1 MNGLVFDIKKFAIN
15 DGPGIRTTVFLK
27 GCPLRC
33 LWCHNPESQ
42 KGEPEISFMP
52 GKCIHCDYCVSIC
65 PNNCMK
71 DGIFDRSDCTNC
83 GKCVEKCFTGA
94 RELIGKYMSVQE
106 VLAEVLKDKIFY
118 ENSGGGITIS
128 GGEPMFQPE
137 FTTALLAEAK
147 KHGLHTCLDT
157 CGFCTWTD
165 LEKILPMVDIFLFD
179 IKETNPDRHLKY
191 TGVTLQPILNNL
203 HQLDNSGAEIILRCP
218 IILELNKRNEHA
230 DNIAALTL
238 SLAHI
243 RHIDLIPYHPLGIS
257 KLQELGSPSMKIKYG
272 VADKN
277 VLEQFR
283 SRIAAQTN
291 IIVNIN

>member
-42 KGEPEISFMP
+42 KSEPEISFMP
-52 GKCIHCDYCVSIC
+52 EKCIHCGYCVRIC

-71 DGIFDRSDCTNC
+71 DGIFDRSHCTHC

-94 RELIGKYMSVQE
+94 RELIGKYMSVKE
-106 VLAEVLKDKIFY
+106 VLTEVLKDKVFY
-118 ENSGGGITIS
+118 DSSGGGITIS
-128 GGEPMFQPE
+128 GGEPMFQSK

-179 IKETNPDRHLKY
+179 IKETNPDCHLKY
-191 TGVTLQPILNNL
+191 TGVTLPPILNNL

-218 IILELNKRNEHA
+218 IILELNKRDEHA

-243 RHIDLIPYHPLGIS
+243 RHIDLIPYHPLGIA
-257 KLQELGSPSMKIKYG
+257 KLQDIGSPSMKIKYG

-283 SRIAAQTN
+283 HRIAAQTN